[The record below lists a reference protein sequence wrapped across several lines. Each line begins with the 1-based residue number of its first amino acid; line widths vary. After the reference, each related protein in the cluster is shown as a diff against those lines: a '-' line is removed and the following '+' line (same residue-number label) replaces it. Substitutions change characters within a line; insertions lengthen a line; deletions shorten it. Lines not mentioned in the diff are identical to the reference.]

1 MTGYL
6 VLHQCRALSVHPRL
20 TNLDVTCK
28 ADMVTENKVKFKLLV
43 SNKIKSNNTPHF
55 S

>member
-28 ADMVTENKVKFKLLV
+28 ADMVAENKVKFKLLV
-43 SNKIKSNNTPHF
+43 SHKI
-55 S
+55 